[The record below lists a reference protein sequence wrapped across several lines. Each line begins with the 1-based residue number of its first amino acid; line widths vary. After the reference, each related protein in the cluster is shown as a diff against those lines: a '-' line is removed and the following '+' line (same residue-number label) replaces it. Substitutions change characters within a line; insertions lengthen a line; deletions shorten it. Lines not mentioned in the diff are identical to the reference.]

1 MLHLTFILDG
11 SEISS
16 DELDHRPLEGVEKAI
31 LLVHR
36 NHVRRRLD
44 DRYCLMHGQLPRI
57 TAAGP
62 TPERLTFTVQGCCQQ
77 LVNDATK
84 TLEAGPSKHPSAA
97 GPGLAEPPMV
107 RQASG
112 KLAGGDAARFH
123 GPTRSGPAPG
133 PILRRVICLPFRV

>member
-1 MLHLTFILDG
+1 MLHLTFVLDG

-16 DELDHRPLEGVEKAI
+16 DELDQRPLEGVEKAI

-44 DRYCLMHGQLPRI
+44 DRYCLKHGQLPRI

-84 TLEAGPSKHPSAA
+84 TLEAGPSTHPAAA

-112 KLAGGDAARFH
+112 MLAGGGATRFH
-123 GPTRSGPAPG
+123 GPTRSGPASG
-133 PILRRVICLPFRV
+133 PILRRVVHLPFRV

>member
-44 DRYCLMHGQLPRI
+44 DRYCLRHGQLPHI

-77 LVNDATK
+77 LVNDATN
-84 TLEAGPSKHPSAA
+84 TLEAGPAKHPAAA
-97 GPGLAEPPMV
+97 GPGLAAPPVV

-112 KLAGGDAARFH
+112 KLGGGDAARFH
-123 GPTRSGPAPG
+123 GPTRSGLGSG
-133 PILRRVICLPFRV
+133 PILRRVICLPSRV

>member
-16 DELDHRPLEGVEKAI
+16 DELDQRPLEGVEKAI

-36 NHVRRRLD
+36 NHVRRRLE
-44 DRYCLMHGQLPRI
+44 DRYCLKHGQLPRI

-77 LVNDATK
+77 LVNDATN
-84 TLEAGPSKHPSAA
+84 TLEAGLPAAA

-123 GPTRSGPAPG
+123 GLTRSGPG
-133 PILRRVICLPFRV
+133 SGHILRRVIYLPSGV

>member
-44 DRYCLMHGQLPRI
+44 DRYCLRHGQLPHI

-84 TLEAGPSKHPSAA
+84 TLA

-107 RQASG
+107 RQASRT
-112 KLAGGDAARFH
+112 LAGGGA
-123 GPTRSGPAPG
+123 
-133 PILRRVICLPFRV
+133 

>member
-62 TPERLTFTVQGCCQQ
+62 TAERLTFTVQGCCQQ
-77 LVNDATK
+77 LVNDATN
-84 TLEAGPSKHPSAA
+84 TLEAGLPAAA
-97 GPGLAEPPMV
+97 GPGLAAPPVV

-112 KLAGGDAARFH
+112 KLGGGNAARFH

>member
-1 MLHLTFILDG
+1 MLHLTFVLDG

-16 DELDHRPLEGVEKAI
+16 DELDQRPLEGVEKAI
-31 LLVHR
+31 LLAHR

-44 DRYCLMHGQLPRI
+44 DRYCLKHGQLPRI

-62 TPERLTFTVQGCCQQ
+62 APERLTFTVQGCCQQ

-84 TLEAGPSKHPSAA
+84 TLEAGPSEHPAAA

-107 RQASG
+107 GQASG
-112 KLAGGDAARFH
+112 KLAGADAARFH
-123 GPTRSGPAPG
+123 GPTRSGLGSG
-133 PILRRVICLPFRV
+133 PILRRVICLPSRV